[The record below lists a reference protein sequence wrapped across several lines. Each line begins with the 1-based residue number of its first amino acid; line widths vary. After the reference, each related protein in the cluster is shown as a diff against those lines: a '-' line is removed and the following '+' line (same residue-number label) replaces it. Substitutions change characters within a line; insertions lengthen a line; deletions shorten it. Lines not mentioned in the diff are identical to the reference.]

1 MQSINKSADE
11 SVHEVI
17 PNIAVQ
23 EDVSTPVVAELLLEQ
38 LTSKGKQRCQGITKS
53 GSQCKSQ
60 AICGNI
66 YCKRHTKD

>member
-38 LTSKGKQRCQGITKS
+38 LTSKGKQR
-53 GSQCKSQ
+53 
-60 AICGNI
+60 
-66 YCKRHTKD
+66 